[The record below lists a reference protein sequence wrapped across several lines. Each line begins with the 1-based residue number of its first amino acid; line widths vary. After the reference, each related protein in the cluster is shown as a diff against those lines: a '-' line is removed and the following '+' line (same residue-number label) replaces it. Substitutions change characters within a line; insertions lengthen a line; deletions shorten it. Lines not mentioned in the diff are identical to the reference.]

1 MEGILFRNLRL
12 TGTIGILIL
21 LLVLL
26 GNSNGITIVSAQQSN
41 LTRSGVFNYTQT
53 DSSGNTEWLNSGN
66 WTLKGLDYLIL
77 TFNATIDM
85 KRPNGSE
92 MHSHK
97 VNNLVIT
104 MAVIHENHSEVIQGR
119 TLITMQGGFVSD
131 VPTTLNLTRNNISPY
146 FNPIKIE
153 NHFDN
158 QSMGGSISK

>member
-1 MEGILFRNLRL
+1 MFSFYSNRLFRRYR
-12 TGTIGILIL
+12 
-21 LLVLL
+21 V
-26 GNSNGITIVSAQQSN
+26 
-41 LTRSGVFNYTQT
+41 TQFRP
-53 DSSGNTEWLNSGN
+53 
-66 WTLKGLDYLIL
+66 LDIERRGCSLIL